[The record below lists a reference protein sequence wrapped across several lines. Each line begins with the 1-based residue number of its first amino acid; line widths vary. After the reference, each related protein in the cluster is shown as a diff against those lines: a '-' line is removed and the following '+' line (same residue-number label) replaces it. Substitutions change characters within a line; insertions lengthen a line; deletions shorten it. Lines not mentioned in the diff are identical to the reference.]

1 VWGRRNVISKTQGPH
16 LKEIPVLLTFSCPP
30 IGKFGCLVWWLCFA
44 EMTRVRA
51 QSNECHRWG
60 MVAALYPSEV
70 LSDDD
75 VAVRVSQYGISFT
88 QYYFEI
94 TVSDFYNI

>member
-1 VWGRRNVISKTQGPH
+1 
-16 LKEIPVLLTFSCPP
+16 
-30 IGKFGCLVWWLCFA
+30 
-44 EMTRVRA
+44 
-51 QSNECHRWG
+51 